1 MAGVWSYEG
10 KRVIVSGGGGAGMG
24 AAAVVDLVDLGAEVH
39 VFDLKEP
46 SAKVAGFQEVDLR
59 DPSAIEAAVDAVGG
73 RIDALFNC
81 AGLPGPPFSGT
92 DVMLVNFVAA
102 RHLTELVAGR
112 RMEDRGA
119 VCTISSA
126 GAFGWESAGAQVAGL
141 LATTGFEEARHWCED
156 NPKLV
161 GEGYLLS
168 KQAIIWWTIN
178 AAMDLAPRN
187 IRVNCISP
195 GPTQTPMMPSF
206 EAYMGKDFMDKVP
219 KPLYGRNSSPE
230 EQAHAVVFLNS
241 DAAGYITGSNLYTDG
256 GFSAG
261 FLTGRLD
268 FSAMTGDATAG

>member
-1 MAGVWSYEG
+1 MAGLWSYEG
-10 KRVIVSGGGGAGMG
+10 KRVLVSGGGGAGMG
-24 AAAVVDLVDLGAEVH
+24 AAAVADLLELGAEVH
-39 VFDLKEP
+39 VLDLKEP

-59 DPSAIEAAVDAVGG
+59 DPEAIEAAVDAVGG

-102 RHLTELVAGR
+102 RHLTELVSSR
-112 RMEDRGA
+112 LMEDRGA

-126 GAFGWESAGAQVAGL
+126 GAFGWESAGGQVEGL
-141 LATTGFEEARHWCED
+141 LATTGYAEATQWCED

-168 KQAIIWWTIN
+168 KQAIIWWTLH

-219 KPLYGRNSSPE
+219 KPLYGRNSTPE

-241 DAAGYITGSNLYTDG
+241 DAAGYVTGSNLYTDG

-268 FSAMTGDATAG
+268 FSAMTGEASAG

>member
-1 MAGVWSYEG
+1 MAGLWNYEG
-10 KRVIVSGGGGAGMG
+10 KRVLVSGGGGAGMG
-24 AAAVVDLVDLGAEVH
+24 AAAVADLLELGAEVH
-39 VFDLKEP
+39 VLDLKEP
-46 SAKVAGFQEVDLR
+46 SAEVAGFQEVDLR
-59 DPSAIEAAVDAVGG
+59 DPGAIEAAVDAVGG

-102 RHLTELVAGR
+102 RHLTELVSSR
-112 RMEDRGA
+112 LMEDRGA

-126 GAFGWESAGAQVAGL
+126 GAFGWESAGGQVAGL
-141 LATTGFEEARHWCED
+141 LATTGYAEARQWCED

-168 KQAIIWWTIN
+168 KQAIIWWTLN

-219 KPLYGRNSSPE
+219 KPLYGRNSTPE

-241 DAAGYITGSNLYTDG
+241 DAASFVNGVNLVVDG
-256 GFSAG
+256 GFLAG
-261 FLTGRLD
+261 TTTGAIDVQALM
-268 FSAMTGDATAG
+268 A